1 MSDNIDQHSID
12 QAVNRGGAL
21 VFKNVKAYWE
31 QEIRQGLFLPAFTSK
46 FINEKTITAVK
57 NRELLCIR
65 QDQVTFRIC
74 MTPPSKLVLINKLEQ
89 YLKNF
94 DVKSGI
100 DLEKGNFPDKEW
112 LILAIA
118 TLSGGKDEIFNPN
131 YVPSRDIFGVLK

>member
-1 MSDNIDQHSID
+1 MSDNVDQHSID

-65 QDQVTFRIC
+65 
-74 MTPPSKLVLINKLEQ
+74 
-89 YLKNF
+89 
-94 DVKSGI
+94 
-100 DLEKGNFPDKEW
+100 
-112 LILAIA
+112 
-118 TLSGGKDEIFNPN
+118 
-131 YVPSRDIFGVLK
+131 